1 MTRQKFFLRFFAS
14 AKNGVRTWCVGLVV
28 FLFFPLAVHAEAAKE
43 EIKFNLTAVSV
54 SQVLHVIF
62 GDALKAPYVLD
73 PEIVNDQRIISF
85 RWSSEKGHIRIFLAK
100 FLDSLGYAID
110 QRDGVDFVGKKKER
124 EPSKDDVFV
133 YRPKFREVGFLTELL
148 SPLLKGSFTTNR
160 VVKASG
166 DAKVPLTNS
175 PPPNSAAALV
185 DHASDLLVFTGK
197 VEEIDRLKLLLAQV
211 DLAFGEVMVRGI
223 VYEVSTSDKE
233 GSAFGL
239 LASLLSGHVSIG
251 LGSVAT
257 PLTSFIRFKNASLD
271 GLYSALSQDSRFK
284 VVSSPSLRI
293 RSGSMGSFSVGQDV
307 PVLGSVS
314 FTNSG
319 QAVQSVE
326 YRSSGVLFNVQPTV
340 REGVIDLNIDQ
351 QLSNFVPTT
360 TGVNNS
366 PTLTKRALKTS
377 VGMQDGDLIVLGG
390 LTENKDSKSR
400 DGLSFL
406 PSFMQSTGAESSKS
420 EILLVLQVQRL

>member
-1 MTRQKFFLRFFAS
+1 MIRELSILLVLLLATAVQS
-14 AKNGVRTWCVGLVV
+14 APAR
-28 FLFFPLAVHAEAAKE
+28 E
-43 EIKFNLTAVSV
+43 ELKFNLTSVSV
-54 SQVLHVIF
+54 SQVMQVIF

-73 PEIVNDQRIISF
+73 PDVANDQRVISF
-85 RWSSEKGHIRIFLAK
+85 RWSSDKGDVRVFLIK
-100 FLDSLGYAID
+100 FLDSLGYAIE
-110 QRDGVDFVGKKKER
+110 QRNGVDFVAKKKER
-124 EPSKDDVFV
+124 EPSKDEVYV
-133 YRPKFREVGFLTELL
+133 YRPRFREVGFLTELL
-148 SPLLKGSFTTNR
+148 APLLKGSFTTNR
-160 VVKASG
+160 IVKASG
-166 DAKVPLTNS
+166 DAKVPLGNS

-197 VEEIDRLKLLLAQV
+197 TEEIDRLKILLSQV
-211 DLAFGEVMVRGI
+211 DLAFGEVMVRGL
-223 VYEVSTSDKE
+223 VYEVSTSDKD

-239 LASLLSGHVSIG
+239 LASLLSGHLSIG
-251 LGSVAT
+251 LGSTAT
-257 PLTSFIRFKNASLD
+257 PVTSFIRFKNASLD

-293 RSGSMGSFSVGQDV
+293 RSGSFGSFSVGQDV

-326 YRSSGVLFNVQPTV
+326 YRSSGVLFNIQPTV

-351 QLSNFVPTT
+351 QLSNFVPTK

-390 LTENKDSKSR
+390 LTENKESKTR

-406 PSFMQSTGAESSKS
+406 PTFMQSTGNESSKS